1 MNTSVRNAGK
11 AKHSTL
17 TGTLSGAKSA
27 RIPAI
32 TVRAGKVKRPN
43 LILGEIL
50 NFVDNASQRQL
61 QIIYNACGQRMT
73 RQVINYKVGRAA
85 V

>member
-1 MNTSVRNAGK
+1 METSVKNASK

-32 TVRAGKVKRPN
+32 TVRGGKVKRPN
-43 LILGEIL
+43 FILGELL
-50 NFVDNASQRQL
+50 NYVDNASRRQL
-61 QIIYNACGQRMT
+61 QIICNACGQRMEA
-73 RQVINYKVGRAA
+73 INEKVGRVA